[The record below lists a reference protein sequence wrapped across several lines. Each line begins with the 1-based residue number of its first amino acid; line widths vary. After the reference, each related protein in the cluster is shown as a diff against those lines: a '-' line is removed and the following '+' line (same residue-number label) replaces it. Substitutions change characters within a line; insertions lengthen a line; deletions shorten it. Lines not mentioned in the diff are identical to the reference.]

1 MSVFK
6 KRKKKGA
13 LGEVNMASTSDISF
27 LLLIFFIVSTIFAD
41 EMGLVMILPGKQ
53 LTQEDVVQVPERLLA
68 TIRIHQD
75 NSITYDRKPIQ
86 LNEIM
91 NVIKARIE
99 SNERTVVI
107 IETHPDAHYGMMVA
121 CLDEV
126 KLANARRLT
135 LRTARR

>member
-1 MSVFK
+1 MPVSK
-6 KRKKKGA
+6 KRKRKGI
-13 LGEVNMASTSDISF
+13 LGEVSMASTSDISF

-41 EMGLVMILPGKQ
+41 ELGLVMILPGKQ
-53 LTQEDVVQVPERLLA
+53 VTKDDVVQLPERLLA

-86 LNEIM
+86 LNQIM

-135 LRTARR
+135 LRTARK

>member
-1 MSVFK
+1 MAVLKK
-6 KRKKKGA
+6 KRKGV
-13 LGEVNMASTSDISF
+13 LGEITMASTADISF

-41 EMGLVMILPGKQ
+41 EQGLVMILPGKQ
-53 LTQEDVVQVPERLLA
+53 TTPEDVVQVPERLLA
-68 TIRIHQD
+68 TIRIHYD

-86 LNEIM
+86 LNQIM

-99 SNERTVVI
+99 ANERTVVI
-107 IETHPDAHYGMMVA
+107 LETHPDAHYGMMVA
-121 CLDEV
+121 CLDEL

>member
-13 LGEVNMASTSDISF
+13 LGEVSMASTSDISF

-41 EMGLVMILPGKQ
+41 EQGLVMILPGKQ
-53 LTQEDVVQVPERLLA
+53 VTQDDVVQVPERLLA
-68 TIRIHQD
+68 TIRIHHD
-75 NSITYDRKPIQ
+75 NSLTYDRKPVELSQ
-86 LNEIM
+86 IM
-91 NVIKARIE
+91 NLIKARIE
-99 SNERTVVI
+99 ANERTVVI
-107 IETHPDAHYGMMVA
+107 LETHPDAHYGMMVA
-121 CLDEV
+121 CLDEL

>member
-6 KRKKKGA
+6 KRKRKGA
-13 LGEVNMASTSDISF
+13 LGEVTMASTSDISF

-41 EMGLVMILPGKQ
+41 EQGLVMILPGKQ
-53 LTQEDVVQVPERLLA
+53 TTPDDVVQVPERLLA

-75 NSITYDRKPIQ
+75 NSISYDRKPIE
-86 LNEIM
+86 LNQVM
-91 NVIKARIE
+91 NVVKARIE
-99 SNERTVVI
+99 ANERTVVI
-107 IETHPDAHYGMMVA
+107 LETHPDAHYGMMVA
-121 CLDEV
+121 CLDEL